1 MKKIGA
7 YRFWDTSLI
16 RVCDENAYRFFS
28 VCVSIDTDLYDFN
41 LNVQEKSEHEYIF
54 YIKNSDIH
62 KLKEASVKTGVEFE
76 VIKESGLFVV
86 LKRNFKR
93 KIFFISIFFAV
104 ISLYLMTLFIWQIQI
119 TGCVNR
125 NETDIIELINL
136 NGIHYGLL
144 KNKCDCEAI
153 EEVIRNNFDDVL
165 WVSAAIDGTGLFIQI
180 KENTYLNDKLAI
192 TNETADL
199 TADADGRVISI
210 VTREGVP
217 KVSVGDEVKQNDILI
232 SGVKEFVNDAGEIY
246 KTEHVYA
253 DGDVIAEQVK
263 SYEWKYSRNI
273 KVRNYDSNK
282 YGLRIDVLDKTVF
295 EFEPDISKKLI
306 EVKSK
311 DKILVIGN
319 DFYLPVNVKTNRYR
333 MYTLEKR
340 ALSDEALTLLANIH
354 YKMFCVRE
362 QLKGVDIIEKNA
374 TISFDKNYCTVKA
387 AFVTHEKV
395 GVHTAITVQPI
406 EEQKE
411 ELSN

>member
-7 YRFWDTSLI
+7 HRFLDSSLI

-28 VCVSIDTDLYDFN
+28 VCVSMDADLYDFN
-41 LNVQEKSEHEYIF
+41 LHVQENFEHEYIF
-54 YIKNSDIH
+54 YIKNSDLY
-62 KLKEASVKTGVEFE
+62 KLKEASIKTGINFE

-93 KIFFISIFFAV
+93 KIFFISIFLAV
-104 ISLYLMTLFIWQIQI
+104 ISLYLMTLFIWQIKI

-125 NETDIIELINL
+125 NEAEIMELINL
-136 NGIHYGLL
+136 NGFHYGLL

-153 EEVIRNNFDDVL
+153 EEIIRNNFDDVL

-180 KENTYLNDKLAI
+180 KENTYLNDKLAL
-192 TNETADL
+192 NDETADL
-199 TADADGRVISI
+199 SSDVDGKIISI

-217 KVSVGDEVKQNDILI
+217 IVSIGDEVKKGDILI

-282 YGLRIDVLDKTVF
+282 YGFRIDVLDKKVF
-295 EFEPDISKKLI
+295 EFEPDINENLI

-333 MYTLEKR
+333 LYTLEKR
-340 ALSDEALTLLANIH
+340 TLSDEALTLLANIH

-406 EEQKE
+406 NEEIE